1 MRNSDFAPG
10 FGLGFDAAMNS
21 LSDSGGRAE
30 RGLGFELGR
39 CVGRT
44 DAGAAVLPAFGPPG
58 REPGREAGRE
68 SDRESGRP
76 ADFEAGLYGLP
87 ADEPGRDVA
96 GLAGRSAPSGRERA
110 AGRSADEE
118 RGFGR
123 DAGRSEDEGGALRFK
138 AISAIR
144 NKADTGLAKK

>member
-1 MRNSDFAPG
+1 
-10 FGLGFDAAMNS
+10 MNS

-44 DAGAAVLPAFGPPG
+44 DAGAPAELPPCGPPG
-58 REPGREAGRE
+58 REVGRAGRVSGRE
-68 SDRESGRP
+68 SVRP
-76 ADFEAGLYGLP
+76 ADFDAGLYGLP
-87 ADEPGRDVA
+87 ADEPGREEA

-110 AGRSADEE
+110 AGRSEDAE

-123 DAGRSEDEGGALRFK
+123 DDGRAEDEGGALRFK
-138 AISAIR
+138 AISAVM
-144 NKADTGLAKK
+144 NKADTGLAKMKHDG

>member
-1 MRNSDFAPG
+1 
-10 FGLGFDAAMNS
+10 MNS
-21 LSDSGGRAE
+21 LSDSGGRAD

-44 DAGAAVLPAFGPPG
+44 DAGAAVLPVFGPPG
-58 REPGREAGRE
+58 REPGRAAGRE
-68 SDRESGRP
+68 SDRKSARP
-76 ADFEAGLYGLP
+76 ADFEAGLYDLP
-87 ADEPGRDVA
+87 AGAPGRDVA
-96 GLAGRSAPSGRERA
+96 GLDGRSDPSGRERS

-123 DAGRSEDEGGALRFK
+123 EAGRVEDEGGALRFK
-138 AISAIR
+138 AISATR

>member
-1 MRNSDFAPG
+1 MRSSDFAPG

-44 DAGAAVLPAFGPPG
+44 DAGASAELPRFGPPG
-58 REPGREAGRE
+58 REAGRAGRE
-68 SDRESGRP
+68 SGRESVRP

-87 ADEPGRDVA
+87 ADEPGRAEA
-96 GLAGRSAPSGRERA
+96 GLAGRSPPSVRLSGRERA
-110 AGRSADEE
+110 AGRSVEDE

-123 DAGRSEDEGGALRFK
+123 GAGRAEDEGGALRFK

-144 NKADTGLAKK
+144 Q